1 MYYTLNTTIGTEIV
15 VNGTTLVVGNEYNSK
30 MKAPKD
36 VDYILAFTDTKTVD
50 SAGKKLWRFDG
61 SADLDYSAF
70 CLSSIDAIMSADFE
84 LNEENFAD
92 VLMDKLDPLFKLA
105 WKTARIDIQAKI
117 RPSKDSKKAI
127 RDAERNTAIADIEA
141 RFAAGDIDAAEFG
154 KLAIELTKQYS

>member
-15 VNGTTLVVGNEYNSK
+15 VADTTLVVGNVYENK

-36 VDYILAFTDTKTVD
+36 VDYILAFSKTE
-50 SAGKKLWRFDG
+50 SGWRFDG
-61 SADLDYSAF
+61 SADLDFGEFDLA
-70 CLSSIDAIMSADFE
+70 ME
-84 LNEENFAD
+84 
-92 VLMDKLDPLFKLA
+92 KDPVTCKTLA

-117 RPSKDSKKAI
+117 RPSKDSKKAV

-154 KLAIELTKQYS
+154 KLAIELTKQYA

>member
-15 VNGTTLVVGNEYNSK
+15 VGDTTLVVGNVYDNK

-36 VDYILAFTDTKTVD
+36 AQYILAFSKTD
-50 SAGKKLWRFDG
+50 AGWRFDG
-61 SADLDYSAF
+61 SADLDFEAF
-70 CLSSIDAIMSADFE
+70 TGAMAE
-84 LNEENFAD
+84 QP
-92 VLMDKLDPLFKLA
+92 DKCNRLA

-141 RFAAGDIDAAEFG
+141 RFANGDIDAAEFG
-154 KLAIELTKQYS
+154 KLAIELTKQYA